1 MIVVIPGDRIYIY
14 IYIISPTNTLCYEKN
29 ETFFY
34 IRKYGVDGDAQKQ
47 CFQKVKYWMRIKR
60 KTIVIQEVQR
70 RRLGLLPIGCR
81 FIR

>member
-47 CFQKVKYWMRIKR
+47 CFQ
-60 KTIVIQEVQR
+60 
-70 RRLGLLPIGCR
+70 
-81 FIR
+81 